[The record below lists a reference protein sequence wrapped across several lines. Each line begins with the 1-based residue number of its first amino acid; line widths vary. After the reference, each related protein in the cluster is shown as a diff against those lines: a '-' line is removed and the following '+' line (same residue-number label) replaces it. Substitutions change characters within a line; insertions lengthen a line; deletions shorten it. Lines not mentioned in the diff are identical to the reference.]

1 MIPRELEHKCDT
13 IRDTFRDIVIDSE
26 CMFFALEDI
35 YNLCIEADESNWAK
49 TIDAI
54 KEIAGRLS

>member
-1 MIPRELEHKCDT
+1 MKLRDLENKCDK
-13 IRDTFRDIVIDSE
+13 IRDAFHKIVNDSE

-35 YNLCIEADESNWAK
+35 YGLCLEADENNWRE

-54 KEIAGRLS
+54 KEIAGRLT